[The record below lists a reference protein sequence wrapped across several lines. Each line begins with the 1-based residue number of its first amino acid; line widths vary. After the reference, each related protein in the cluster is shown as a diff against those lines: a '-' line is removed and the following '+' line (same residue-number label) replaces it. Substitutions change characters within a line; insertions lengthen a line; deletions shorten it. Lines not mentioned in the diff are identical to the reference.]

1 MSIQHRWVEGKTIK
15 RVDFR
20 LIPSDRQSSRPPYQ
34 SFERIV
40 FTDGSAMYFS
50 AVETEDNVD
59 VEASYLPSHQVRRD
73 LQ

>member
-15 RVDFR
+15 RVDFQV
-20 LIPSDRQSSRPPYQ
+20 IPSDRKGSRPPYQ

-50 AVETEDNVD
+50 AVETEADVD
-59 VEASYLPSHQVRRD
+59 VEASYLPSHKVRKN